1 MEENLRQFLEGLFAD
16 APKTK
21 KTIELREEIYLNLKE
36 KYQDLMQK
44 GATEEE
50 AFEIVKRSVGDVE
63 RLIQEIN
70 EPDPTSKAAM
80 EQRRK
85 KSATRIALAVGLYIL
100 SPVAIILFGTMGQPI
115 VGLVLMFALIAAATS
130 IMVYNNIMHPK
141 FIKAEDTMV
150 EEFREW
156 KASNAAKV
164 EKKNLYSSIVW
175 PIVVVLYFL
184 ISFTTG
190 AWYVTWVI
198 FILGAVVQKLIEV
211 ILSK

>member
-1 MEENLRQFLEGLFAD
+1 MEENLRKYLETLFAD
-16 APKTK
+16 APKSQ
-21 KTIELREEIYLNLKE
+21 KTVELREELYLNLKE
-36 KYQDLMQK
+36 KYQDLLDK
-44 GATEEE
+44 GATEDE

-70 EPDPTSKAAM
+70 EPDATSKAAM

-85 KSATRIALAVGLYIL
+85 KSAFRIAIAVALYIL

-130 IMVYNNIMHPK
+130 LMVYNNIMRPK
-141 FIKAEDTMV
+141 FVKIEDTMV

-156 KASNAAKV
+156 KASNAAKA

-175 PIVVVLYFL
+175 PIIVVLYFL

-198 FILGAVVQKLIEV
+198 FILGVVVQRLIDV
-211 ILSK
+211 IMSK

>member
-1 MEENLRQFLEGLFAD
+1 MEENLRKYLENLFAD
-16 APKTK
+16 APKSK
-21 KTIELREEIYLNLKE
+21 KTVELREELYLNLKE
-36 KYQDLMQK
+36 KYQDLLKK
-44 GATEEE
+44 GATEDE
-50 AFEIVKRSVGDVE
+50 AFDIVKRSVGDVE
-63 RLIQEIN
+63 RLIQDIN
-70 EPDPTSKAAM
+70 EPDSTSKAAM

-85 KSATRIALAVGLYIL
+85 KSAFRIALAVGLYIL

-115 VGLVLMFALIAAATS
+115 AGLVLMFALIAAATS
-130 IMVYNNIMHPK
+130 IMVYNNIMRPK
-141 FIKAEDTMV
+141 FVKIDDTMV

-156 KASNAAKV
+156 KASSAAKA

-198 FILGAVVQKLIEV
+198 FILGVVVQRLIDA
-211 ILSK
+211 IMSK

>member
-1 MEENLRQFLEGLFAD
+1 M
-16 APKTK
+16 
-21 KTIELREEIYLNLKE
+21 
-36 KYQDLMQK
+36 
-44 GATEEE
+44 
-50 AFEIVKRSVGDVE
+50 GDVE

-70 EPDPTSKAAM
+70 EPDATSKAAM

-85 KSATRIALAVGLYIL
+85 KSAFRIAIAVALYIL

-130 IMVYNNIMHPK
+130 LMVYNNIMRPK
-141 FIKAEDTMV
+141 FVKIEDTMV

-156 KASNAAKV
+156 KASNAAKA

-175 PIVVVLYFL
+175 PIIVVLYFL

-198 FILGAVVQKLIEV
+198 FILGVVVQRLIDV
-211 ILSK
+211 IMSK

>member
-1 MEENLRQFLEGLFAD
+1 MEENLRKFLENLFAD
-16 APKTK
+16 APKSK
-21 KTIELREEIYLNLKE
+21 KTVELREELYLNLKE
-36 KYQDLMQK
+36 KYQDLVKK
-44 GATEEE
+44 GATEDE

-63 RLIQEIN
+63 RLIQDIN

-80 EQRRK
+80 EQSRK
-85 KSATRIALAVGLYIL
+85 KSAFRIALAVGLYIL

-130 IMVYNNIMHPK
+130 IMVYNNIMRPK
-141 FIKAEDTMV
+141 FVKIEDTMV

-156 KASNAAKV
+156 KASNAAKA

-175 PIVVVLYFL
+175 PIIVVLYFL

-198 FILGAVVQKLIEV
+198 FILGVVVQKLIDA
-211 ILSK
+211 IMSK

>member
-1 MEENLRQFLEGLFAD
+1 MEENLRKYLESLFAD

-21 KTIELREEIYLNLKE
+21 RTLELREELYLNLKE
-36 KYQDLMQK
+36 KYQDLLQK

-50 AFEIVKRSVGDVE
+50 AFEIVKRSVGDVD

-70 EPDPTSKAAM
+70 EPDATSKAAM

-85 KSATRIALAVGLYIL
+85 KSAFRIAIVVGLYIL

-130 IMVYNNIMHPK
+130 LMVYNNIMRPK
-141 FIKAEDTMV
+141 FVKIEDTMV

-156 KASNAAKV
+156 KASNAAKA

-198 FILGAVVQKLIEV
+198 FILGVVVQKLIDA
-211 ILSK
+211 IMSK

>member
-1 MEENLRQFLEGLFAD
+1 MEENLRKFLENLFAD
-16 APKTK
+16 APKSK
-21 KTIELREEIYLNLKE
+21 KTVELREELYLNLKE
-36 KYQDLMQK
+36 KYQDLVKK
-44 GATEEE
+44 GATEDE

-63 RLIQEIN
+63 RLIQDIN

-85 KSATRIALAVGLYIL
+85 KSAFRIALAVGLYIL

-130 IMVYNNIMHPK
+130 IMVYNNIMRPK
-141 FIKAEDTMV
+141 FVKIDDTMV

-156 KASNAAKV
+156 KASNAAKA

-175 PIVVVLYFL
+175 PIIVVLYFL

-198 FILGAVVQKLIEV
+198 FILGVVVQKLIDA
-211 ILSK
+211 IMSK